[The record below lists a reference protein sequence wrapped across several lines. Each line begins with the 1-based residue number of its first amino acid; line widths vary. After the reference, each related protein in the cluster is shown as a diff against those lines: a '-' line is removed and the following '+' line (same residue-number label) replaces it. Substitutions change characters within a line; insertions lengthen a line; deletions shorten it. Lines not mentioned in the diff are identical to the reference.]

1 MSASDTHMSKYPV
14 YDAARPPVR
23 LGWGDTRKLN
33 KDRVGW
39 MIRAAREQGGVAR
52 FKFWNYDI
60 FFVADPDVIREL
72 IVRRPD
78 ALHRDQFT
86 SNVLRRIMGNGVFI
100 AEDEAWQQQRKL
112 VAPAFHAMRVRAYA
126 ETMAEYTRE
135 MVGRWSDGEARQLD
149 KDLTQLTLRIIAKT
163 MFNVDLVEET
173 ERLGRLMT
181 VLLETG
187 EAQLDSAYPPPNWV
201 PTPVNRRQNKALGE
215 LHDVLRG
222 IIRERQAS
230 GRDEGD
236 LLSMLVQAR
245 DEDGR
250 PMSEAQIV
258 DECVTLVTAG
268 HETTAVA
275 LMWAWLLLGQHPRE
289 TAMLYK
295 EVDERLAG
303 QPLTFDKLAELPYTE
318 MVVKETLRL
327 FPPAFSFGRAP
338 VEDVAFELNGRE
350 YAFKKGATI
359 IVSTMAMHRLPE
371 YFPEPD
377 AFRPERWAADEPQP
391 PKYAYLPFGAGPRVC
406 LGNMFAMMEAQVI
419 LATMAQRVRLAP
431 EPGSSLEWDPVITL
445 RPSGPVRMR
454 VSIQ

>member
-1 MSASDTHMSKYPV
+1 MN
-14 YDAARPPVR
+14 DAQINHIDDRPIR
-23 LGWGDTRKLN
+23 LSWRDTRRLN

-39 MIRAAREQGGVAR
+39 MIRAAAQQGGVAH
-52 FKFWNYDI
+52 FKFWKYDI

-72 IVRRPD
+72 IVRRPN
-78 ALHRDQFT
+78 ALHRDYFT

-100 AEDEAWQQQRKL
+100 AEDAAWQTQRKL

-135 MVGRWSDGEARQLD
+135 MIGRWTDGEVRALD

-163 MFNVDLVEET
+163 MFNVDLVEEA
-173 ERLGRLMT
+173 ERIGRLMG

-201 PTPVNRRQNKALGE
+201 PTPVNRRQNAALRE
-215 LHDVLRG
+215 LHDLLRR

-250 PMSEAQIV
+250 PMGEAQIV

-275 LMWAWLLLGQHPRE
+275 LMWAWLLLGAHPE
-289 TAMLYK
+289 ATARLYQ

-303 QPLTFDKLAELPYTE
+303 GGVTFEKLAELPHTE
-318 MVVKETLRL
+318 TIIKETLRL
-327 FPPAFSFGRAP
+327 YPPAFSFGRAP
-338 VEDVAFELNGRE
+338 VEDIDFQTESGRHFF
-350 YAFKKGATI
+350 ARGSTVI
-359 IVSTMAMHRLPE
+359 ISTMAMHRLPE
-371 YFPEPD
+371 FFPEPET
-377 AFRPERWAADEPQP
+377 FRPERWAAAEPQP

-419 LATMAQRVRLAP
+419 LATMAQLVRLTP
-431 EPGSSLEWDPVITL
+431 MPGSSLEWDPVITL
-445 RPSGPVRMR
+445 RPKGSVRMR
-454 VSIQ
+454 VSCR